1 MTTNQRILFITSLF
15 LLTASVTYAAG
26 LVPCGGGPPEPMCR
40 VCDFVAM
47 GQGLM
52 TWFIGA
58 SATIVAL
65 MFAFGGMKMVMS
77 AGNTGK
83 VSEGKEM
90 MSNSIIGF
98 FILLG
103 AWLIVNTILMT
114 VMSDGKGIEVWGTVQ
129 CVDNPTMT
137 ATMTGPSG
145 GATTNTGPGGMTNP
159 GGGSAGSIA
168 AAALGAQG
176 FSTAGGPGGGSLA
189 CAWAVNKVLEDAGI
203 SPIDGNSVKS
213 MEQALA
219 GGRGTLVDQSAAKAG
234 DIVIVTDGSRS
245 HTGICMNAGCTKTI
259 SNSSSNKTFS
269 WVSDSS
275 FSPSYKA
282 GPGRI
287 YSINKI

>member
-1 MTTNQRILFITSLF
+1 MTTNHRILFTTALF

-26 LVPCGGGPPEPMCR
+26 LVPCGGGPPESMCR

-58 SATIVAL
+58 SASIVAL

-114 VMSDGKGIEVWGTVQ
+114 VMSDGKGVEVWGTVQ

-159 GGGSAGSIA
+159 GGGSGI
-168 AAALGAQG
+168 QC
-176 FSTAGGPGGGSLA
+176 GSLNPA
-189 CAWAVNKVLEDAGI
+189 CSVNALTAAGFTPSQANVMSCI
-203 SPIDGNSVKS
+203 AMTESSGNPTAQNKS
-213 MEQALA
+213 GSAC
-219 GGRGTLVDQSAAKAG
+219 GTFQVIKSTWESAAKG
-234 DIVIVTDGSRS
+234 TS
-245 HTGICMNAGCTKTI
+245 C
-259 SNSSSNKTFS
+259 
-269 WVSDSS
+269 SS
-275 FSPSYKA
+275 FSSCTNASCNAEVAKKLVSQSGYSSWTCANCNAKA
-282 GPGRI
+282 QACITKYGP
-287 YSINKI
+287 